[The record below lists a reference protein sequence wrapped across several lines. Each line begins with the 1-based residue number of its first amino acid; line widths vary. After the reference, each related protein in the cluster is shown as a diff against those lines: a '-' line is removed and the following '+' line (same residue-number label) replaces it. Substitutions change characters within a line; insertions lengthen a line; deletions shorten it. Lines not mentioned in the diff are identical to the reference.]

1 MSSADGIPFL
11 DLAGQHAEIANEL
24 DEAWAKVTS
33 TNGFVGGPYV
43 ATFEAEYA
51 KYCGTSECIG
61 VANGT
66 DAIELML
73 RGLGIGPGDEVIV
86 PANTFVATVEAVVD
100 SGAIP
105 VFVDVA
111 DDTLL
116 VTADHIA
123 AAITPRTAAA
133 IVVHLYGQ
141 MPDMDAISS
150 VTEKAGIVLLE
161 DAAQAQGAAWRD
173 RRAGSWGRAGSFS
186 FYPGKNLGAFG
197 DAGAI
202 TTDDVELTNRI
213 RSLGDHGRRLGTKHE
228 HALSGVNSRL
238 DALQAAI
245 LSIKLAR
252 LDDWNARRRAAADH
266 YRELLAGTDIR
277 VLHTAPE
284 RHADLPPGDRAG
296 GGSCGGHGGARC
308 PRDRLG
314 SALPDSMPST
324 EPLHT
329 LCTRAVQDC
338 RASGSGDPLGSD
350 VPDDHPSRSRTCVRD
365 TDRGR
370 RREPEWNWKL
380 RARLTAPGRRFSRFP
395 KRPSRSRRSN
405 GAACPSRVRSSS
417 GCSPSPPRS

>member
-11 DLAGQHAEIANEL
+11 DLAGQHAEIANQL

-33 TNGFVGGPYV
+33 TNGFIGGSYV
-43 ATFEAEYA
+43 AAFEAEYA
-51 KYCGTSECIG
+51 KYCGTSECVG

-66 DAIELML
+66 DAIELIL

-100 SGAIP
+100 AGATP

-116 VTADHIA
+116 VTAAHIEA
-123 AAITPRTAAA
+123 ALTPRTAAA

-141 MPDMDAISS
+141 MPDMDAISA
-150 VTEKAGIVLLE
+150 VTDEAGIVLIE

-173 RRAGSWGRAGSFS
+173 RRAGSWGRAASFS

-197 DAGAI
+197 DAGAV
-202 TTDDVELTNRI
+202 TTDDAELTNRI

-245 LSIKLAR
+245 LSIKLER
-252 LDDWNARRRAAADH
+252 LDDWNSRRRAAADY
-266 YRELLAGTDIR
+266 YRELLRGTDIR

-284 RHADLPPGDRAG
+284 ATPIHHLEIVRVSDRDAVT
-296 GGSCGGHGGARC
+296 
-308 PRDRLG
+308 
-314 SALPDSMPST
+314 SALDAHGIGWGLHYPIPCHQQNPFTRFAHGPCMIT
-324 EPLHT
+324 E
-329 LCTRAVQDC
+329 RAA
-338 RASGSGDPLGSD
+338 REILS
-350 VPDDHPSRSRTCVRD
+350 VPMFPTI
-365 TDRGR
+365 T
-370 RREPEWNWKL
+370 RREVERVCEIL
-380 RARLTAPGRRFSRFP
+380 I
-395 KRPSRSRRSN
+395 
-405 GAACPSRVRSSS
+405 AA
-417 GCSPSPPRS
+417 GQGSPSGTGS